1 MKNKLKYLAT
11 IIMVII
17 ILSACGPTPAPS
29 MSAADIQGTAVAAAW
44 TIVAMT
50 QAAIPTATPIPPTE
64 TPSPTALPTFTPLPL
79 PTSAFPTLPVIG
91 APTSIPAGG
100 ATADPCN
107 QYLAPNAPGHYVKVR
122 FNNHTTGPVIL
133 SLALKEKTVFGECGY
148 RGFNFGSGES
158 PVLSILE
165 GCYWAQAYITG
176 KKPSTAV
183 GEFCVRA
190 DGHKWEVQL
199 RADSIS
205 MPDK

>member
-1 MKNKLKYLAT
+1 MKNKLKHLIT
-11 IIMVII
+11 IIMVVV
-17 ILSACGPTPAPS
+17 LSACGATPAPS
-29 MSAADIQGTAVAAAW
+29 MSAIDVQGTAVAAAW

-50 QAAIPTATPIPPTE
+50 QNSIPTNTPVPPTPM
-64 TPSPTALPTFTPLPL
+64 PSPTPLPTFTPIPL
-79 PTSAFPTLPVIG
+79 PTSAFPTQSLYG
-91 APTSIPAGG
+91 APTNIPPAGG

-107 QYLAPNAPGHYVKVR
+107 QYLSPNAPGHYVKTQIK
-122 FNNHTTGPVIL
+122 NHTTGPVIL

-199 RADSIS
+199 TADRID
-205 MPDK
+205 MPDR